1 MAFHE
6 KHNSQFNTLRNYMR
20 LYMHQPSLNFEM
32 ETYQSGL
39 VQAYGVGV
47 AIAAHRLKKP
57 ECWGTLYWQFN
68 DAWPG
73 ISWASMDY
81 FGRWKPLQYFAR
93 NMYQDVA
100 VFFKKVNNNVM
111 MSVVNDKLYDVE
123 CLVTIKLLKVDG
135 SVQFNETKRLHVK
148 SNEAQ
153 QVYTYTVDFINSK
166 GTQKDLVFYG
176 EVIASKENIMRNTY
190 YLGTYKDLKLKKA
203 ILKVKFNTGRNEL
216 VLSSDVLVKNIF
228 IGLKEGKYLKV
239 SDNYF
244 DIIPGEEYS
253 VTTETS
259 LESIKDNLQFVSYR
273 ESYTNE
279 PL

>member
-20 LYMHQPSLNFEM
+20 IYMHQPSLNFEM

-190 YLGTYKDLKLKKA
+190 YLGTYKDLELKKA

-216 VLSSDVLVKNIF
+216 VLSSDILVKNIF

>member
-20 LYMHQPSLNFEM
+20 IYMHQPSLNFEM